1 MPWTIIGGHDEAER
15 FADALAGQ
23 PIVSEATTSISPGL
37 LRAEDL
43 FAHSQ
48 LVSERRVIDVSG
60 DGPNNSGPPIAP
72 VRDMLVTS
80 GVAINGL
87 PMALDRGGISRFGY
101 FESVSGV
108 HLKSYYESCV
118 IGGPD
123 AFVIWIDDL
132 SQFEV
137 AIRRKLVREI
147 AGLPARTWLAS
158 NRQRTVPVVDC
169 SAIGEVPGR

>member
-80 GVAINGL
+80 GVAINWGMIEARWPISTSGPSISCPPFVTTML
-87 PMALDRGGISRFGY
+87 PM
-101 FESVSGV
+101 
-108 HLKSYYESCV
+108 
-118 IGGPD
+118 
-123 AFVIWIDDL
+123 
-132 SQFEV
+132 
-137 AIRRKLVREI
+137 
-147 AGLPARTWLAS
+147 
-158 NRQRTVPVVDC
+158 
-169 SAIGEVPGR
+169 